1 MLKQI
6 DVLRREK
13 GLTLIELLIAIVITL
28 IGSLAGYAFLASV
41 RGTVAGNSAVVE
53 SQQEARFTV
62 ERMARELRESDRDK
76 VWPNPIPEG
85 GSHYIIFFT
94 PRDENRSFVL
104 DEIVYYGRPEWQR
117 TIAYVLGENST
128 LYRYQIYNS
137 PSTRT
142 EPDMESLFRSEPEVV
157 SKNVERL
164 SFTRDKDLFTI
175 SIRTF
180 SDKGDKIGNV
190 APSYADFN
198 TTIKLRN

>member
-1 MLKQI
+1 MLKLI
-6 DVLRREK
+6 GILRRER
-13 GLTLIELLIAIVITL
+13 GLSLIELLIAIVITL

-62 ERMARELRESDRDK
+62 ERMARELRESNRDK

-137 PSTRT
+137 LNRP
-142 EPDMESLFRSEPEVV
+142 EPDTERLFSSEPEVV
-157 SKNVERL
+157 SKNVEQL

-180 SDKGDKIGNV
+180 SYNGDKIGNV